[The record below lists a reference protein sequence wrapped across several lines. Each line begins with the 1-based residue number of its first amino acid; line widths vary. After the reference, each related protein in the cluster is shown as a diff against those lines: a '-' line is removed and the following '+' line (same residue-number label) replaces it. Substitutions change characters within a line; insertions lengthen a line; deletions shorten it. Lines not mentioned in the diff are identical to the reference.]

1 MDERTFNRI
10 QEEIRLDPR
19 LVKAENLLERRII
32 KFYDRSKKELLE
44 ELKKYGVKDLKEAEQ
59 LMEYVMKKNEED
71 FKEIIFKG
79 IETGAKLGALQVV
92 QFDLHRY
99 RYFKKFGLNDIHP
112 DVFTKIRTRKE
123 DWCEKKSKELN
134 NGIITTLQQG
144 YEKGQGIDTI
154 AEELTKKYDIEKH
167 RAKTIARTEI
177 NGAKNDV
184 AFHTIQDLGIEKKQ
198 WSSSEDMRVRPSH
211 ASVNGEI
218 VLMNDYF
225 SNGLLY
231 PCDPAGP
238 AEEVCN
244 CRCSVLSYIDNKEI
258 SF

>member
-44 ELKKYGVKDLKEAEQ
+44 ELKKYRVEDLKEAEE
-59 LMEYVMKKNEED
+59 LIEYVLQKNEKD
-71 FKEIIFKG
+71 FQEIIYKG

-99 RYFKKFGLNDIHP
+99 KYFKKFSLNDIHP
-112 DVFTKIRTRKE
+112 DVYTKIRTRKE
-123 DWCEKKSKELN
+123 EWCEKKSKQLN
-134 NGIITTLQQG
+134 QGIITTLQQG
-144 YEKGQGIDTI
+144 YENGQGIDTI
-154 AEELTKKYDIEKH
+154 ADELTKNYNVEKA
-167 RAKTIARTEI
+167 RARTIARTEI

-218 VLMNDYF
+218 VGINEYF

-231 PCDPAGP
+231 PCDPDGP
-238 AEEVCN
+238 ADEVCN
-244 CRCSVLSYIDNKEI
+244 CRCSVLSYIDKETI
-258 SF
+258 